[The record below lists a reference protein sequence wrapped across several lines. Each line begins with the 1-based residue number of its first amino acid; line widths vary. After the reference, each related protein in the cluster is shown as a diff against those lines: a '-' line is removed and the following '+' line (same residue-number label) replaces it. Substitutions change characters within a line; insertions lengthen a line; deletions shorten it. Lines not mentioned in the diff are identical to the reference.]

1 MSDMSLYS
9 WGARA
14 LYLGP
19 ALRLTP
25 HRNAVAVL
33 VLGLDAPFGV
43 ANDPQRPQAGYRRCR
58 SVFIPPNT
66 LHHLA
71 DTRGR
76 MAFLYVDARSH
87 DRDRLGSLA
96 AKRTPRAAFDLS
108 IEAALIDV
116 LRRLADGQAG
126 WKETRQALAA
136 HLSQPPAKVID
147 PRIRDALA
155 KLHAEPA
162 CRVALADLAPSV
174 RLSESR
180 LLHLFKQAVGVPFRR
195 YKLWIAMGAAMRT
208 MAAGENLTA
217 AALDAGFASSA
228 HFSATFRE
236 MFGLEP
242 SRLSRGRLEQPA
254 LAS

>member
-1 MSDMSLYS
+1 MSEMRLYS

-19 ALRLTP
+19 ALSLTP

-33 VLGLDAPFGV
+33 ALGLDAPFGV
-43 ANDPQRPQAGYRRCR
+43 ANDPQQPGAGYRRCR

-87 DRDRLGSLA
+87 DRDKLCGLA
-96 AKRTPRAAFDLS
+96 AVRTARAAFDLS
-108 IEAALIDV
+108 IEADLIDA
-116 LRRLADGQAG
+116 LRRLSNGEAS
-126 WKETRQALAA
+126 WKETRETLAA
-136 HLSQPPAKVID
+136 HLSGPAARIID

-155 KLHAEPA
+155 RLHAAPA
-162 CRVALADLAPSV
+162 SRIALADLAPGV

-208 MAAGENLTA
+208 LAAGENLTA

-242 SRLSRGRLEQPA
+242 SRLSRGRLEQTAPA
-254 LAS
+254 